1 MTAYLERLWRQYWV
15 AVSRGDRVA
24 MYALRAQIRRAS
36 GGDFTPAG
44 AMAVAA

>member
-1 MTAYLERLWRQYWV
+1 MTAQLERLWRQYWL

-24 MYALRAQIRRAS
+24 MYALRARIRRAS
-36 GGDFTPAG
+36 GGGYTPN